1 MIHSFSKK
9 ISTYLIRAGLPS
21 EKYEVYAYGAEC
33 FLNLLICDILLILYA
48 IITHHLLEIIIWTT
62 SFFFLRRHIGGF
74 HANSHFSCIISSVL
88 LGIFCITLTDAG
100 ILKLPSILIVFFLC
114 LCIIYPCAPVLQ
126 AKHPLPQR
134 QKKQEHTKGLQIL
147 GIEFILSLTFH
158 FIFPFIP
165 SSIASGAFA
174 AAVCC
179 LIGYILRLKSNK

>member
-62 SFFFLRRHIGGF
+62 SFSFLRRHIGGF

-100 ILKLPSILIVFFLC
+100 ILNLPSILIAFFLC

-134 QKKQEHTKGLQIL
+134 QKKQEHTKGLFDYSC
-147 GIEFILSLTFH
+147 GRENGTFLSARLQKRLRMQSL
-158 FIFPFIP
+158 I
-165 SSIASGAFA
+165 SSES
-174 AAVCC
+174 
-179 LIGYILRLKSNK
+179 

>member
-62 SFFFLRRHIGGF
+62 SFSFLRRHIGGF

-100 ILKLPSILIVFFLC
+100 ILNLPSILIVFF
-114 LCIIYPCAPVLQ
+114 YVFVL
-126 AKHPLPQR
+126 
-134 QKKQEHTKGLQIL
+134 
-147 GIEFILSLTFH
+147 FILVPLYYKQSTH
-158 FIFPFIP
+158 
-165 SSIASGAFA
+165 SRKGK
-174 AAVCC
+174 
-179 LIGYILRLKSNK
+179 KSRNIQKVFKS